1 MRTVPVIGCGATIV
15 KMPPEG
21 GLGGGRFYKLQR
33 YFVAIGLHIRNNQW
47 GFFRLNGRH
56 ARSKPR
62 KGNLAFRLGDGM
74 FFGVLRGCA
83 RRDWRFARRSQLLG
97 GVESHDIES
106 HVICSL
112 SKSDR
117 GTRWGVWGFEG

>member
-1 MRTVPVIGCGATIV
+1 MTLTISL
-15 KMPPEG
+15 E
-21 GLGGGRFYKLQR
+21 Q
-33 YFVAIGLHIRNNQW
+33 
-47 GFFRLNGRH
+47 
-56 ARSKPR
+56 
-62 KGNLAFRLGDGM
+62 NLFRLGDGM

-112 SKSDR
+112 SESDR
-117 GTRWGVWGFEG
+117 GTRWGVWGFEGRFRFPLARFVIV